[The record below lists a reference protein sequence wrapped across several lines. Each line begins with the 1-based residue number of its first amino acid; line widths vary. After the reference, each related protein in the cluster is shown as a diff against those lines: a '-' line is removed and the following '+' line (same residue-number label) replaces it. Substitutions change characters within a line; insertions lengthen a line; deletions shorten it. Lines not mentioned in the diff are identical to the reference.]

1 MPRHLALR
9 RIAWFCSAV
18 SLFVLPLAAQSPVQ
32 SSPAVPVSQEPH
44 HHLVL
49 KNSYV
54 RAYYVDVA
62 PHESTLRHRHDLPY
76 FAVLLSGDGAP
87 AAPAAGAAAPQPPQ
101 APRAIYS
108 PGGISHAVSN
118 PGDTPFRNVTV
129 ELLRPQ
135 GKVRNRCDEIVR
147 GQPLEQCDIPTG
159 LSASNSSRYAVF
171 ETDEILVEYWKMGP
185 AFSRRPWDD
194 RHDILL
200 IALNGWALWAA
211 DASANAGPASGVLW
225 FEAGSKV
232 LEKIKFPPA
241 GLSHRAVFVA
251 ITFKDSAP
259 ASR

>member
-9 RIAWFCSAV
+9 RIGWFCSAV

-76 FAVLLSGDGAP
+76 FAVLLSGGGAP
-87 AAPAAGAAAPQPPQ
+87 AAPTAGAAAPQPPQ

-147 GQPLEQCDIPTG
+147 GQPLEQCDKP
-159 LSASNSSRYAVF
+159 ASLAASLPLRYAVF
-171 ETDEILVEYWKMGP
+171 ETSEILVEYWQLP
-185 AFSRRPWDD
+185 ANFAAHPWGGRLDTLLVDLENASVSNAGGSDSRR
-194 RHDILL
+194 
-200 IALNGWALWAA
+200 AA
-211 DASANAGPASGVLW
+211 PGGVLW
-225 FEAGSKV
+225 LPAGSH
-232 LEKIKFPPA
+232 P
-241 GLSHRAVFVA
+241 VFKTRPDRGGHFLA

-259 ASR
+259 APR